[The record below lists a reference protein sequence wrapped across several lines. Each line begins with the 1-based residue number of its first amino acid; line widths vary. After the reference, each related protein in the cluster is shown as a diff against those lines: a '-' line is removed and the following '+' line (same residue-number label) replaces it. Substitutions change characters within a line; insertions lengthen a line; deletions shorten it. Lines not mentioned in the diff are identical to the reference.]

1 MTKTP
6 ADIFRSTSDLESF
19 RREII
24 ALDGNFP
31 FEEDDMI
38 ALGEWYF
45 ERYPDSFS
53 NRNSSNVLFGYQ
65 IVRICILEKALAGF
79 DQDVK
84 QLVRK
89 IFFSISAVDD
99 CVKKLHET
107 SSIQVL
113 SGIYEK
119 LSIAITNR
127 KVMIDSIPVGMIKE
141 RYIGG
146 ITNFYNILYLFKSSI
161 DRIKPV

>member
-1 MTKTP
+1 
-6 ADIFRSTSDLESF
+6 
-19 RREII
+19 
-24 ALDGNFP
+24 
-31 FEEDDMI
+31 
-38 ALGEWYF
+38 
-45 ERYPDSFS
+45 
-53 NRNSSNVLFGYQ
+53 VLFGYQ

-89 IFFSISAVDD
+89 FFFSISAVDD

-113 SGIYEK
+113 SVIYEK